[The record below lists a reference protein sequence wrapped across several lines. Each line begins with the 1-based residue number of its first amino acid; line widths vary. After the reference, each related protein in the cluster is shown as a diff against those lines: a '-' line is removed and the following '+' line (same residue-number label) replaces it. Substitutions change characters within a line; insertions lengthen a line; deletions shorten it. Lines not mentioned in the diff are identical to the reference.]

1 VDRIIEGIEVQV
13 TQSPQWHRQNLVTLE
28 RIHYDIARFTGPVFH
43 IVTIAASIYL
53 PCYAKLMLFSAPGA
67 LDPMM
72 VLLALSAA
80 ALVLV
85 SPAFA
90 LAATV
95 EVYLTRRV
103 ARASRAGASHFHGA
117 TSG

>member
-1 VDRIIEGIEVQV
+1 MQI
-13 TQSPQWHRQNLVTLE
+13 TQSPQWHRQNLVALE
-28 RIHYDIARFTGPVFH
+28 RIHHDIARFTGPVFQF
-43 IVTIAASIYL
+43 VTIAAAIYL

-72 VLLALSAA
+72 VLLTLSAV

-95 EVYLTRRV
+95 EVYFSRRI
-103 ARASRAGASHFHGA
+103 ARASRAGASHFHDA
-117 TSG
+117 TGG

>member
-1 VDRIIEGIEVQV
+1 MQV
-13 TQSPQWHRQNLVTLE
+13 TQSPQWHRQTLVTLE
-28 RIHYDIARFTGPVFH
+28 RIHHDIARFTGPVFH
-43 IVTIAASIYL
+43 IVTIAAAIYL

-67 LDPMM
+67 LDPVM
-72 VLLALSAA
+72 VLLALSAV

-95 EVYLTRRV
+95 EVYFTRRI
-103 ARASRAGASHFHGA
+103 ARASRAGTQNLSDA
-117 TSG
+117 TLG

>member
-1 VDRIIEGIEVQV
+1 MQV
-13 TQSPQWHRQNLVTLE
+13 TQLPQWHRQNLVTLE
-28 RIHYDIARFTGPVFH
+28 RIHHDIARLTGPIFH
-43 IVTIAASIYL
+43 IVTIAAAIYL

-72 VLLALSAA
+72 VLLALSAV

-95 EVYLTRRV
+95 EIYFIRRI
-103 ARASRAGASHFHGA
+103 ARASQAGASHFHDA
-117 TSG
+117 TRG

>member
-1 VDRIIEGIEVQV
+1 MQV
-13 TQSPQWHRQNLVTLE
+13 VKSPQWHRQNLITLE
-28 RIHYDIARFTGPVFH
+28 RIHHDITRFTGPVFH
-43 IVTIAASIYL
+43 FFTIAAAMYL

-72 VLLALSAA
+72 VLLALSAV

-95 EVYLTRRV
+95 EVYFARRI
-103 ARASRAGASHFHGA
+103 ARASRVGATHFHDA
-117 TSG
+117 TGG

>member
-1 VDRIIEGIEVQV
+1 MDRIVEGMNVQV
-13 TQSPQWHRQNLVTLE
+13 TQLPQWHRQNLVALE
-28 RIHYDIARFTGPVFH
+28 RIHQDIARLTGPVFH
-43 IVTIAASIYL
+43 IVTIAAAIYL

-67 LDPMM
+67 LDPMI
-72 VLLALSAA
+72 VLLALSAV

-95 EVYLTRRV
+95 EIYFMRRI
-103 ARASRAGASHFHGA
+103 ARASQAGASHFHDA
-117 TSG
+117 TRG